1 MQKAEID
8 PKDFVTTLHQRHANL
23 AIALHNAGIDVLALN
38 PGPTLTYLTGLEFH
52 LMERPIMGFFRPHSP
67 TILVLPELETPKL
80 SQYPLPLQALT
91 YGENP
96 ASWPH
101 VFRQAAVTSELSPG
115 RVGLEPTRLR
125 VLELW
130 LLADAAH
137 DAGFVTAEQVIADLR
152 MIKDEFELAAMQKA
166 VHIAQEALQA
176 TLPIIKIG
184 TSEKEIAAEL
194 TLQLLR
200 HGSEPAMAFTP
211 IVASGPNSANPH
223 AVPTDRRLQAGD
235 LLLIDW
241 GARYEGYV
249 SDLTRTFAVGEID
262 AELAQIAEIVRQAN
276 KTAQAAVRPGLSA
289 GAVDLVAREVITQAG
304 YAEFFTHRVGHGLGM
319 EGHEPPYMFSE
330 NELELLTGMTFT
342 IEPGI
347 YLPGRG
353 GVRIEDDFVVTQDG
367 GRSLSDLPREL
378 IQLSG

>member
-1 MQKAEID
+1 MQQEEINHEAFF
-8 PKDFVTTLHQRHANL
+8 KKLHQRHANL
-23 AIALHNAGIDVLALN
+23 AVALHNAGLDVLALN

-52 LMERPIMGFFRPHSP
+52 LMERPIMAFFRPHSQ
-67 TILVLPELETPKL
+67 TILVLPELETAKL
-80 SQYPLPLQALT
+80 SLYPLPMQALT

-101 VFRQAAVTSELSPG
+101 VFRQAAMTARLSPG
-115 RVGLEPTRLR
+115 RVGVEPTRLR

-152 MIKDEFELAAMQKA
+152 MVKDEFELDAMQRA
-166 VHIAQEALQA
+166 VVIAQEALQA
-176 TLPIIKIG
+176 TLPAIQIG
-184 TSEKEIAAEL
+184 VSEKEIAAEL

-200 HGSEPAMAFTP
+200 HGSEPALAFTP

-223 AVPTDRRLQAGD
+223 AVPTDRKLQRGD

-241 GARYEGYV
+241 GARYDGYT
-249 SDLTRTFAVGEID
+249 SDLTRTFAIGDVD
-262 AELAQIAEIVRQAN
+262 PELARIAEIVRKAN
-276 KTAQAAVRPGLSA
+276 LAAQAAVRPERSA
-289 GAVDLVAREVITQAG
+289 GAVDYAAREVIKQAG
-304 YAEFFTHRVGHGLGM
+304 YGEFFTHRVGHGLGM
-319 EGHEPPYMFSE
+319 EGHEPPYMYSE
-330 NELELLTGMTFT
+330 NELELLPGMTFT

-353 GVRIEDDFVVTQDG
+353 GVRIEDNCVVTQAG
-367 GRSLSDLPREL
+367 SRSLSDLPREL
-378 IQLSG
+378 IQLG